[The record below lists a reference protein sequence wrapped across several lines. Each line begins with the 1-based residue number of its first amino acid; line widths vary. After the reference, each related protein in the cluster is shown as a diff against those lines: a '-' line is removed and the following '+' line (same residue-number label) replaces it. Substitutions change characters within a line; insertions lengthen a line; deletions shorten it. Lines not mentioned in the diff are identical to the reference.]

1 MKELLAALPI
11 IVPVFL
17 GAAVFGMKARSAEGL
32 DRRKYTVGAVM
43 LVICGVGVGLIAAT
57 LIAAGPPN

>member
-11 IVPVFL
+11 IVPVFI
-17 GAAVFGMKARSAEGL
+17 GAAVFLVKARRADGL

-43 LVICGVGVGLIAAT
+43 LIVCGVTVGVVAAT
-57 LIAAGPPN
+57 LIAAGPPQ

>member
-11 IVPVFL
+11 VVPVFI
-17 GAAVFGMKARSAEGL
+17 GAAVFGAKARSAEGL

-43 LVICGVGVGLIAAT
+43 LIICGVGGSVIAAT
-57 LIAAGPPN
+57 LIAVGPPK